1 MFGYVNTDKSLP
13 KEKRGLW
20 QAFMC
25 SLCFSTK
32 EIFGNFPRM
41 LITNDVN
48 FFNVLFHGILQID
61 VQTEKTRCV
70 SSPVVKRTVIKRD
83 ELSDKLSAANVILS
97 YWNVYDDVVDGGS
110 AKKKIALAL
119 MQKAYQKAQ
128 KQWSELDEQVKEQY
142 ERLRRTEQ
150 SQCKVIDE
158 VCHSFATLSQIF
170 CRLTLGEQSSEYAE
184 TLCYNVGKWI
194 YLIDA
199 LDDLE
204 KDVKQK
210 NYNPFAA
217 CMDISCAADAQK
229 HEAEIRFLM
238 YAVLN
243 RIAQSYND
251 LNLVK
256 YTCLTDNVLLHSIR
270 QRTEQ
275 VMSKITQTEKKNGL

>member
-83 ELSDKLSAANVILS
+83 ELSDKLAAANVILS

-142 ERLRRTEQ
+142 QRLRMTEQ

-158 VCHSFATLSQIF
+158 VCHSFATLSQTF
-170 CRLTLGEQSSEYAE
+170 SS
-184 TLCYNVGKWI
+184 
-194 YLIDA
+194 
-199 LDDLE
+199 
-204 KDVKQK
+204 
-210 NYNPFAA
+210 
-217 CMDISCAADAQK
+217 
-229 HEAEIRFLM
+229 
-238 YAVLN
+238 
-243 RIAQSYND
+243 
-251 LNLVK
+251 
-256 YTCLTDNVLLHSIR
+256 
-270 QRTEQ
+270 
-275 VMSKITQTEKKNGL
+275 